1 MNAEPL
7 RDIVERVRR
16 VPDRYR
22 VFDQDTSTALRIFRL
37 GDPVLSDLLDLGLPH
52 QSSGGERYF
61 DELDLANASLA
72 LRLPSPR
79 YLAMRRWPEIFR
91 SVVDDR
97 PVRYEVAVS
106 AACGSDVPDHQCDF
120 RLPEEVLALGADP
133 DLAARRF
140 TLHRE
145 VGASGRTGEVPQ
157 GLRQLFAE
165 VSRFQFHI
173 LPVALYGDLSFLAAT
188 SLANCELA
196 SRYLVQRAN
205 EDGYEARRSFGLL
218 LSSPYSLHHFW
229 PEVRLDGV
237 WTAFDPYMILS
248 LERWEVLK
256 PSEVSATQV
265 LNSAV
270 FRIAEDWIELVEDA
284 GRPAPVSLLTRRR
297 PLDDGAVSA
306 PGPADGAAS

>member
-1 MNAEPL
+1 MNAEVL
-7 RDIVERVRR
+7 AGIVDRVRR

-22 VFDQDTSTALRIFRL
+22 VFDQDTSTAQRIFRL
-37 GDPVLSDLLDLGLPH
+37 GDPVLSELLDLGLPH
-52 QSSGGERYF
+52 RSSGGERYF

-97 PVRYEVAVS
+97 PVRYEVQVS
-106 AACGSDVPDHQCDF
+106 AECGSDGPGHECDF

-133 DLAARRF
+133 DPAGRRF
-140 TLHRE
+140 TLRRE
-145 VGASGRTGEVPQ
+145 VGATQHTGEAPQ
-157 GLRQLFAE
+157 GLPQLFDE

-173 LPVALYGDLSFLAAT
+173 LPVALYGDMSFLAAT

-196 SRYLVQRAN
+196 SRYLVRRAT

-229 PEVRLDGV
+229 PEVRIDGV
-237 WTAFDPYMILS
+237 WTAFDPYMIIS

-256 PSEVSATQV
+256 PSEVPTTQI

-270 FRIAEDWIELVEDA
+270 FRIAEDWTELVEDA
-284 GRPAPVSLLTRRR
+284 GRPTRVSLLTRRR
-297 PLDDGAVSA
+297 PLTDDAVSA